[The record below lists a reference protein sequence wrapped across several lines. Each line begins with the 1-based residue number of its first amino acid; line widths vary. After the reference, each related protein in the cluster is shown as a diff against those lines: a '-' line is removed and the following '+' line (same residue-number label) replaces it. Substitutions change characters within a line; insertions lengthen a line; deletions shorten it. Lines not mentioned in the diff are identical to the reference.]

1 VWYKLVY
8 LEFYMRMEPMDREQQ
23 DKYVAAEFD
32 RQARRYDDS
41 LTVRSFQNRTQS
53 LVLEKVRIEK
63 GMHVLDL
70 GCGTGT
76 ATLEIASRLEGIG
89 RVVGLD
95 LSEKMLG
102 EAERKLAELQYTNV
116 EFVLGSA
123 SDLSYES
130 CFDYVLTTN
139 VFHHFSDKAGVFS
152 RVWRSLKPGGCF
164 LVQDICDDFILMK
177 VVDFAGKI
185 GERAHVG
192 STTSLGLR
200 ELLASAG
207 FVDVEVWVQKLNWF
221 WGIMVGKGSRGHKSG
236 GQE

>member
-1 VWYKLVY
+1 
-8 LEFYMRMEPMDREQQ
+8 MEPMDRKQQ

-41 LTVRSFQNRTQS
+41 LTVRSFQSRTQS
-53 LVLEKVRIEK
+53 LVLEKMRIEK

-76 ATLEIASRLEGIG
+76 ATLEIASRLEGTG

-95 LSEKMLG
+95 LSVEMLG
-102 EAERKLAELQYTNV
+102 QAKRKLAELGYANV
-116 EFVLGSA
+116 EFVLGNA

-130 CFDYVLTTN
+130 CFDYVFSTN
-139 VFHHFSDKAGVFS
+139 AFHHFGDKEGVFS
-152 RVWRSLKPGGCF
+152 RVWRSLKPDGCF

-177 VVDFAGKI
+177 VVDLAGKI

-207 FVDVEVWVQKLNWF
+207 FVDVEVRVQKLNWF
-221 WGIMVGKGSRGHKSG
+221 WRIMVGKGSRGHKSG

>member
-1 VWYKLVY
+1 
-8 LEFYMRMEPMDREQQ
+8 MDRERQ

-41 LTVRSFQNRTQS
+41 LTVRSFQSRTQS
-53 LVLEKVRIEK
+53 LVLEKMRIEK

-76 ATLEIASRLEGIG
+76 ATLEIASRLEGTG

-95 LSEKMLG
+95 LSERMLG
-102 EAERKLAELQYTNV
+102 EAERKLAELEYANV
-116 EFVLGSA
+116 EFVLGNA
-123 SDLSYES
+123 GDLSYES
-130 CFDYVLTTN
+130 CFDYVLSTN
-139 VFHHFSDKAGVFS
+139 AFHHFGDKAGVFS
-152 RVWRSLKPGGCF
+152 QVWRSLKPGGCF

-177 VVDFAGKI
+177 VVDLAGKI

-207 FVDVEVWVQKLNWF
+207 FVDVEVRVQKLNWF

-236 GQE
+236 GQD

>member
-1 VWYKLVY
+1 M
-8 LEFYMRMEPMDREQQ
+8 FYIRMEPMDREQR

-41 LTVRSFQNRTQS
+41 LTVRSFQSRTQS
-53 LVLEKVRIEK
+53 LVLEEMRIEK

-76 ATLEIASRLEGIG
+76 ATLEIASRLEGTG

-102 EAERKLAELQYTNV
+102 EAERKLAGLGYTNV
-116 EFVLGSA
+116 ELVLGSA
-123 SDLSYES
+123 SDLSYETH
-130 CFDYVLTTN
+130 FDYVLSTN
-139 VFHHFSDKAGVFS
+139 VFHHFGDKERVFS
-152 RVWRSLKPGGCF
+152 QVRRALKPGGTF

-177 VVDFAGKI
+177 VVDLAGKI

-192 STTSLGLR
+192 STTSQGLR
-200 ELLASAG
+200 QLLASAG
-207 FVDVEVWVQKLNWF
+207 FSEIEVEVARLNWF
-221 WGIMVGKGSRGHKSG
+221 WGIMIGKGVKRTDLA
-236 GQE
+236 

>member
-41 LTVRSFQNRTQS
+41 LTVRSFQSRTQS
-53 LVLEKVRIEK
+53 LVLEKMRIEK

-76 ATLEIASRLEGIG
+76 VTLEVASRLEGTG

-102 EAERKLAELQYTNV
+102 EAERKLAELGYTNV
-116 EFVLGSA
+116 EFVLGRA
-123 SDLSYES
+123 SVLGYKA
-130 CFDYVLTTN
+130 CFDYVLSTN
-139 VFHHFSDKAGVFS
+139 AFHHFGDKEGVFS
-152 RVWRSLKPGGCF
+152 QVWRSLKPGGCF

-177 VVDFAGKI
+177 VVDSAGKI

-207 FVDVEVWVQKLNWF
+207 FVDVEVQVQKLNWF

>member
-1 VWYKLVY
+1 
-8 LEFYMRMEPMDREQQ
+8 MDREQQ

-41 LTVRSFQNRTQS
+41 LTVRSFQSRTQS
-53 LVLEKVRIEK
+53 LVLEKMRIEK

-76 ATLEIASRLEGIG
+76 VTLEIASRLEGTG

-95 LSEKMLG
+95 LSERMLG
-102 EAERKLAELQYTNV
+102 EAERKLAELGYTNV
-116 EFVLGSA
+116 EFVLGRA
-123 SDLSYES
+123 SVLGYKA
-130 CFDYVLTTN
+130 CFDYVLSTN
-139 VFHHFSDKAGVFS
+139 AFHHFGDKEEVFS
-152 RVWRSLKPGGCF
+152 QVWRSLKPGGCF

-207 FVDVEVWVQKLNWF
+207 FVDVEIWVQKLNWF

-236 GQE
+236 GQEQGHSL

>member
-41 LTVRSFQNRTQS
+41 LTVRSFQSRTQS
-53 LVLEKVRIEK
+53 LVLEKTRIEK

-76 ATLEIASRLEGIG
+76 ATLEIASRLEGTG

-102 EAERKLAELQYTNV
+102 EAERKLAELGYANV
-116 EFVLGSA
+116 EFVLGNA

-130 CFDYVLTTN
+130 CFDYVLSTN
-139 VFHHFSDKAGVFS
+139 AFHHFGDKAGVFS

-207 FVDVEVWVQKLNWF
+207 FVDVEIRVQKLNWF
-221 WGIMVGKGSRGHKSG
+221 WGIMVGKGSRGHKSR

>member
-8 LEFYMRMEPMDREQQ
+8 LEFYIRMEPMDREQQ

-41 LTVRSFQNRTQS
+41 LTVRSFQSRTQS
-53 LVLEKVRIEK
+53 LVLEKMRIEK

-76 ATLEIASRLEGIG
+76 VTLEVASRLEGTG

-102 EAERKLAELQYTNV
+102 EAERKLAELGYTNV
-116 EFVLGSA
+116 EFVLGRA
-123 SDLSYES
+123 SVLGYKA
-130 CFDYVLTTN
+130 CFDYVLSTN
-139 VFHHFSDKAGVFS
+139 AFHHFGDKEGVFS
-152 RVWRSLKPGGCF
+152 QVWRSLKPGGCF

-177 VVDFAGKI
+177 VVDSAGKI

-207 FVDVEVWVQKLNWF
+207 FVDVEVQVQKLNWF